1 MDETLLED
9 EIEAIINRAKKED
22 EHAMMIAKAKLF
34 TLRRLQLMSDVRF
47 AQVMNEIQENEDNKL
62 AKSDEHKY
70 LSEEVHRSSDS

>member
-9 EIEAIINRAKKED
+9 EIEAIINRAKKKD

-47 AQVMNEIQENEDNKL
+47 AQVMNEIQENEDV
-62 AKSDEHKY
+62 KSSGFGQEI
-70 LSEEVHRSSDS
+70 S

>member
-47 AQVMNEIQENEDNKL
+47 AQVMNEIQENEDV
-62 AKSDEHKY
+62 KSSQ
-70 LSEEVHRSSDS
+70 LGQEVI